1 MNLFQKL
8 IRRTNGNVAI
18 IASLAF
24 PLIVTMGGGAIEFTA
39 RHNTEQDLQEVL
51 DGAVL
56 AGVAFDGENDERMQE
71 AQDFFEATR
80 FRLAY
85 EPSVQWNWDTSGEN
99 AVLVAEATTT
109 RPTLFLGLAG
119 MDAFHIEVVSAGT
132 TARGWGEA
140 CFMAMHETDSHTIE
154 MADDVMIQA
163 PNCLFYG
170 NSDHFD
176 DVVDLHSCTN
186 LLNAR
191 MVQSVGGGH
200 HAGIEPDFCDGE
212 PLSNNIPSG
221 VFLNAYVVPDPF
233 GHNVVRDAM
242 EGAADCDDENSDA
255 FHDEVV
261 IDEDTRAGRG
271 GPKIEPGTYCEGLE
285 VLVDAEFEEGNYYFF
300 GDLIIEEAAVEGK
313 DVTFMMGDDVNFEF
327 TNSVIVL
334 QAPDRVGR
342 GNRDAMPGMA
352 ILGLNSSNN
361 NSIEETIVDIEGV
374 VYMPLAKIYWEN
386 SAQNEYRSMRE
397 VNHNWTAWIV
407 EGVAFRGDGTIYFNF
422 PEVGFNSSNR
432 HYRGFPE
439 ELVGIVPTSN
449 SQSARLVR

>member
-1 MNLFQKL
+1 MRFIQSF
-8 IRRTNGNVAI
+8 RRHAQGNVAI

-24 PLIVTMGGGAIEFTA
+24 PVIVTMGGGAVEFTA

-56 AGVAFDGENDERMQE
+56 AGVAHDGENDERLQV

-85 EPSVQWNWDTSGEN
+85 EPSVQWRWDTGGEN

-109 RPTLFLGLAG
+109 RPTLFLGMIG
-119 MDAFHIEVVSAGT
+119 MEAFHIEVDSAGT
-132 TARGWGEA
+132 TARGWGDA
-140 CFMAMHETDSHTIE
+140 CFMAMHETDAHTIE
-154 MADDVMIQA
+154 MADDVMIEA

-186 LLNAR
+186 VLNAR

-200 HAGIEPDFCDGE
+200 HAGIEPDFCDGA
-212 PLSNNIPSG
+212 PLTDNIPSG

-233 GHNVVRDAM
+233 GHNMVRDAM
-242 EGAADCDDENSDA
+242 EDAADCEDEHSDA

-271 GPKIEPGTYCEGLE
+271 GPTIEPGTYCEGLE

-300 GDLIIEEAAVEGK
+300 GDLIIEGAEVEGK
-313 DVTFMMGDDVNFEF
+313 DVTFLMGDRVNFEF
-327 TNSVIVL
+327 TESVIEL
-334 QAPDRVGR
+334 QAPDRAGR
-342 GNRDAMPGMA
+342 GNRDALPGMA
-352 ILGLNSSNN
+352 IIGLNSSNS
-361 NSIEETIVDIEGV
+361 NSIEGSIIDIEGAI
-374 VYMPLAKIYWEN
+374 YMPLAKIYWEN
-386 SAQNEYRSMRE
+386 SLENQYDSMRD
-397 VNHNWTAWIV
+397 VQHHWTAWIV

-422 PEVGFNSSNR
+422 PRMNFDPDSR
-432 HYRGFPE
+432 HYRGFPD

-449 SQSARLVR
+449 SQSARLIR